1 MTKAR
6 NLAMLMAVAG
16 GLTVV
21 AAPAGAVS
29 CCGFSA
35 PPSQSSGL
43 HSNNSNESDAQRE
56 ARLEKQRVAR
66 EARKAARAAKKAEE
80 AKAKAVAAAAAG
92 ADTEAAN

>member
-43 HSNNSNESDAQRE
+43 HSNESDAQRE

-66 EARKAARAAKKAEE
+66 EARKAARAEKKAEE
-80 AKAKAVAAAAAG
+80 AKAKAAAAAA

>member
-1 MTKAR
+1 MTKGR
-6 NLAMLMAVAG
+6 NFAMLMAVAG

-35 PPSQSSGL
+35 PRSQSSGL
-43 HSNNSNESDAQRE
+43 HNSNSYESDAQRE

-80 AKAKAVAAAAAG
+80 AKAKAAAAAA